1 MNRSKKGSLYP
12 LPLIGL
18 DKGEPINKVEVLLY
32 LSQQII
38 RDKKKKHKIKKKY
51 LQGLLNR

>member
-1 MNRSKKGSLYP
+1 M
-12 LPLIGL
+12 PLIGL

-38 RDKKKKHKIKKKY
+38 RDKKKKNNKIKKKKIQET
-51 LQGLLNR
+51 LKK